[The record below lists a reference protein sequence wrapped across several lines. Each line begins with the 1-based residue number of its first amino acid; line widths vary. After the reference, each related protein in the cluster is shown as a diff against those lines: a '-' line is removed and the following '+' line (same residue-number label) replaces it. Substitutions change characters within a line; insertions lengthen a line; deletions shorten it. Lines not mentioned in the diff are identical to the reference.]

1 MPRINQLS
9 HSVIN
14 RIAAGEVIERPASVV
29 KELLENSVDALST
42 RIEVDVVD
50 GGAELIRITDDG
62 EGIHPDDLLLAVT
75 SHATSKLKEA
85 DDLTHVQ
92 TMGFRGEALAS
103 IAEVSHFRL
112 RSRQADNPA
121 GMELEVN
128 GGVMVPPREC
138 GSPLGTT
145 IEVKQ
150 LFFNTPVR
158 RKFMRSSGTELGHI
172 CEQFTRIALANPRLH
187 LVLRHNQ
194 KVVYELPAT
203 DKLQDRLRLF
213 YGSQLAEQLIWVE
226 AEVGKN
232 RVWGYVAHPSQS
244 KATRKGEY
252 LFLNG
257 RWIQDRS
264 LQHALT
270 EAYRG
275 LLMVGRYPITFLFLE
290 MPAEEVDVNVH
301 PTKSEVRF
309 QDSQALFRL
318 LLSTLRTKFL
328 SINLDS
334 QIKVPTAAPK
344 ETRAEPQ
351 PEPQRPLALSAE
363 LAAWADNTI
372 GHNTNGHS
380 VTAHSV
386 SAHSAIGHSAIGN
399 TAASASISAGRAT
412 AANPL
417 LIGANAP
424 FKPFPDGNPQ
434 PVARSSS
441 TEWQPN
447 QPLASS
453 SHINQSVAGQPPA
466 VSRTALDLPSVAEST
481 ALQTG
486 NEFEAVAGH
495 GSSTFTD
502 ESPVPLAAYSGT
514 ANGSATDAL
523 KASVTEMHPPAAG
536 TLTEHAIPESE
547 QPTLPPPLRAMQVH
561 DCYLVVESADGLLV
575 IDQHAL
581 HERIMYE
588 HLRERVLAGHVE
600 SQRLLLPEAIDLSP
614 SEAAILLENAE
625 TLSQIGL
632 EISDFGGHT
641 ILLSRYPVMLGKLNL
656 SQLVKDIA
664 QQLCDSGLVPTR
676 RDILDEL
683 LHMMSCKAAIK
694 AGQRLT
700 SEEIESLLTQR
711 HLIDDA
717 HHCPHG
723 RPTSLTLSR
732 TELDRQFG
740 RLG

>member
-1 MPRINQLS
+1 MARINQLTPN
-9 HSVIN
+9 VIN

-29 KELLENSVDALST
+29 KELLENSVDALAR
-42 RIEVDVVD
+42 RIEVDVID

-62 EGIHPDDLLLAVT
+62 EGIHADDLLLAVT

-85 DDLTHVQ
+85 DDLFHVQ

-112 RSRQADNPA
+112 RSRQADNDS

-128 GGVMVPPREC
+128 GGVLVPPRPC
-138 GSPLGTT
+138 GCPQGTT

-203 DKLQDRLRLF
+203 DKLLERLRLF
-213 YGSQLAEQLIWVE
+213 YGGQLAEQLIWVE

-290 MPAEEVDVNVH
+290 MPADEVDVNVH

-309 QDSQALFRL
+309 QDSQQLFRL

-328 SINLDS
+328 SMDLDS
-334 QIKVPTAAPK
+334 QIKVPASAPAESRPPAPL
-344 ETRAEPQ
+344 ET
-351 PEPQRPLALSAE
+351 QRPLPLREELSEWAGSQ
-363 LAAWADNTI
+363 LGLGQPAWSTP
-372 GHNTNGHS
+372 G
-380 VTAHSV
+380 
-386 SAHSAIGHSAIGN
+386 
-399 TAASASISAGRAT
+399 
-412 AANPL
+412 
-417 LIGANAP
+417 NAP
-424 FKPFPDGNPQ
+424 FKPFPDGPQ
-434 PVARSSS
+434 TVAARAPANDWQVQTAASDS
-441 TEWQPN
+441 TDERDD
-447 QPLASS
+447 SM
-453 SHINQSVAGQPPA
+453 VAVA
-466 VSRTALDLPSVAEST
+466 DLPRPDPATWAS
-481 ALQTG
+481 
-486 NEFEAVAGH
+486 N
-495 GSSTFTD
+495 
-502 ESPVPLAAYSGT
+502 PV
-514 ANGSATDAL
+514 
-523 KASVTEMHPPAAG
+523 PPAA
-536 TLTEHAIPESE
+536 ESIEPVPQAAPAVE
-547 QPTLPPPLRAMQVH
+547 QAPLPPVRAMQVH
-561 DCYLVVESADGLLV
+561 DCYLVVESADGLVV

-588 HLRERVLAGHVE
+588 HLRERVLAGNVE
-600 SQRLLLPEAIDLSP
+600 SQRLLLPETIDLSP
-614 SEAAILLENAE
+614 PEAASILENAE
-625 TLSQIGL
+625 TLAQIGL

-664 QQLCDSGLVPTR
+664 QQLCESGLTPTR

-694 AGQRLT
+694 AGQRLKP
-700 SEEIESLLTQR
+700 EEIESLLTQR

-732 TELDRQFG
+732 VELDRQFG

>member
-1 MPRINQLS
+1 MTRINQLS
-9 HSVIN
+9 PSVIN

-29 KELLENSVDALST
+29 KELLENSVDALAS

-50 GGAELIRITDDG
+50 GGAELIRICDDG

-75 SHATSKLKEA
+75 THATSKLSAA
-85 DDLTHVQ
+85 DDLFRVQ

-112 RSRQADNPA
+112 RSRLAGNDA

-128 GGVMVPPREC
+128 GGVISPPREC
-138 GSPLGTT
+138 GCPLGTT
-145 IEVKQ
+145 TEVKQ

-203 DKLQDRLRLF
+203 DKLLDRLKLF
-213 YGSQLAEQLIWVE
+213 YGAQLADHLIWVE
-226 AEVGKN
+226 TTLN
-232 RVWGYVAHPSQS
+232 NYRVWGYVAHPSQS

-257 RWIQDRS
+257 RWIQDRT

-275 LLMVGRYPITFLFLE
+275 LLMVGRYPIAFLFLE
-290 MPAEEVDVNVH
+290 MPPDEVDVNVH

-309 QDSQALFRL
+309 QDSQTLFRL
-318 LLSTLRTKFL
+318 LLSALRTKFL
-328 SINLDS
+328 GMNLES
-334 QIKVPTAAPK
+334 QIKVPGAVTGQLQ
-344 ETRAEPQ
+344 PQ
-351 PEPQRPLALSAE
+351 SVPEPQRPLPLQEELNTWANLQLGDSSPTSHSESAAGLPSSSSVRW
-363 LAAWADNTI
+363 LATS
-372 GHNTNGHS
+372 T
-380 VTAHSV
+380 T
-386 SAHSAIGHSAIGN
+386 
-399 TAASASISAGRAT
+399 
-412 AANPL
+412 
-417 LIGANAP
+417 P
-424 FKPFPDGNPQ
+424 FKPFPEG
-434 PVARSSS
+434 SG
-441 TEWQPN
+441 
-447 QPLASS
+447 QPLYRSA
-453 SHINQSVAGQPPA
+453 
-466 VSRTALDLPSVAEST
+466 TAAEST
-481 ALQTG
+481 AGQIEKSA
-486 NEFEAVAGH
+486 NDVAV
-495 GSSTFTD
+495 D
-502 ESPVPLAAYSGT
+502 
-514 ANGSATDAL
+514 
-523 KASVTEMHPPAAG
+523 
-536 TLTEHAIPESE
+536 AIPATIPKNSDSTSI
-547 QPTLPPPLRAMQVH
+547 PSPIPDMSLATTLDSTGSTSLPPTFRAMQVH
-561 DCYLVVESADGLLV
+561 DCYLVVESNEGLTV

-588 HLRERVLAGHVE
+588 HLRERVLAGSVE
-600 SQRLLLPEAIDLSP
+600 SQRLLLPEAIELSP
-614 SEAAILLENAE
+614 PEAAVLLEHAAILG
-625 TLSQIGL
+625 QIGL

-641 ILLSRYPVMLGKLNL
+641 VLLSRYPLMLRKLNL
-656 SQLVKDIA
+656 SELVKDIA

-700 SEEIESLLTQR
+700 AEEIESLLTQR

-732 TELDRQFG
+732 MELDRQFG